1 MNSLEYWRKREQAQR
16 EKRIAD
22 EEERNRRIAQIY
34 AEMQDAVQK
43 QIDAF
48 YGKYA
53 RAEGISIAEAKKR
66 AAQLDIDAYA
76 RKAKK
81 YVKEKD
87 FTDKANAEMKLY
99 NMTMKVNRL
108 ELLKAE
114 IGSELCAGFSDIEKE
129 FDGDL
134 LSDAIGEMQ
143 RQSGILGTTISDQAK
158 RARGLVD
165 ASFHNATFSDRIWMY
180 QDMLKNELATLL
192 QEGLIQGRNSK
203 ELARHLTKLFGVSE
217 HDSERLMRTEMT
229 RVYTAAQHES
239 LTEAGYDQ
247 YTFIAEPTACD
258 VCLALDG
265 QRFPVEDLEDIGN
278 HAPPI
283 HPNCRCSVA
292 AYMDREEF
300 GRWLDDNQ
308 DERTQNAQQEYRHNS
323 TKADLETNAKSYG
336 MNYGQILKGETR
348 ELSISSRTDATV
360 ESCTR
365 VEFEGKNVYISNRF
379 TESPEAI
386 MDKLEPHIKNA
397 LDIVGRD
404 TGEIPDFIVADAYE
418 VNDVFGRY
426 LYDSNTVILVPRL
439 FGDLD
444 QIDAHNAHLAL
455 HELLHWSDCQNL
467 AKEYP
472 GITEEKLV
480 PIMNEWAKERLDEVG
495 VDDYSIIYESEYAN
509 AAFEEKK
516 YFEVYVEHRV
526 RMLGF

>member
-22 EEERNRRIAQIY
+22 EDERNRRIAQLY

-66 AAQLDIDAYA
+66 ASQLDIDAYA

-81 YVKEKD
+81 YVREKD

-114 IGSELCAGFSDIEKE
+114 IGSELCAGFSDLEKE
-129 FDGDL
+129 FDSDL
-134 LSDAIGEMQ
+134 MSDAIGEMR
-143 RQSGILGTTISDQAK
+143 RQSGILGVTISDQAE
-158 RARGLVD
+158 RARSLVD

-180 QDMLKNELATLL
+180 QEMLKNELATLL
-192 QEGLIQGRNSK
+192 QEGLIQGKNSK
-203 ELARHLTKLFGVSE
+203 ELALHLTKTFGVSE

-229 RVYTAAQHES
+229 RVYTAAQQES
-239 LTEAGYDQ
+239 LTEAGYDE

-265 QRFPVEDLEDIGN
+265 QHFPVADLEDIGN

-300 GRWLDDNQ
+300 DRWLDEQ
-308 DERTQNAQQEYRHNS
+308 GESETSLDEGFDEIEDKTDIFTDIHDTSDVIEEKSLQVNNY
-323 TKADLETNAKSYG
+323 LETLGLPKSNWSGRTIPKKKAEFKRGYG
-336 MNYGQILKGETR
+336 KKARNCDIWIR
-348 ELSISSRTDATV
+348 EDATIKTYIHEHLHARSISRTGQ
-360 ESCTR
+360 S
-365 VEFEGKNVYISNRF
+365 Y
-379 TESPEAI
+379 
-386 MDKLEPHIKNA
+386 
-397 LDIVGRD
+397 
-404 TGEIPDFIVADAYE
+404 
-418 VNDVFGRY
+418 
-426 LYDSNTVILVPRL
+426 RL
-439 FGDLD
+439 F
-444 QIDAHNAHLAL
+444 
-455 HELLHWSDCQNL
+455 
-467 AKEYP
+467 
-472 GITEEKLV
+472 
-480 PIMNEWAKERLDEVG
+480 R
-495 VDDYSIIYESEYAN
+495 
-509 AAFEEKK
+509 AFEEGACELLAEEICKK
-516 YFEVYVEHRV
+516 ENLRYRSTYEEYVSPLRKFYSLTNQYSSAYDFAIDLFKIDPADREEWLYNISKGERFLT
-526 RMLGF
+526 RMQMQALILRTKYGI